1 MFVRKDA
8 GDTYKIVALK
18 TFLVAHIDDPVIRAV
33 VRYKPMYRKTLL
45 KQLISVASVVDVK
58 IMHELLGEKCALGFD
73 GFTDTAD
80 HAIAV
85 FAASKNDI
93 RLLAFFPFLDEASMA
108 AAVHIEFLDM
118 VLDRYN
124 LAIHMYEL
132 RWSGCYRVLKR
143 IKDLQPYMHLFMD
156 DSSVEDD
163 NSDGDDATTN
173 PNTEI
178 LGCIPLVTS

>member
-1 MFVRKDA
+1 MLVRKDA
-8 GDTYKIVALK
+8 GDTYDLAKIVALK

-45 KQLISVASVVDVK
+45 KRMIMVASVVDVK

-124 LAIHMYEL
+124 LAIHSMVAIVADNMEIKKAIS
-132 RWSGCYRVLKR
+132 RR
-143 IKDLQPYMHLFMD
+143 I
-156 DSSVEDD
+156 S
-163 NSDGDDATTN
+163 
-173 PNTEI
+173 
-178 LGCIPLVTS
+178 IPLMGYAAHRFHLAVPK